1 MENSQSK
8 IVSKSS
14 NSDVMPLEKLINSC
28 VGNPKIFYAGLLMAA
43 LVQGGCKVHEGPQE
57 RLEAANLKKALYCMD
72 ILENRPDIEPSR
84 RIGILRD
91 ECFADSYIQHS
102 PHVDDGRD
110 AVLRLFANRYVRSP
124 EISVSIK
131 RTASEGDLVWIHQ
144 HVRRSPDDLG
154 NAVVN
159 IFRMEDGKFAEH
171 WNVIQPVP
179 AESKNDNTMF

>member
-1 MENSQSK
+1 
-8 IVSKSS
+8 
-14 NSDVMPLEKLINSC
+14 MPLEKLISSFAA
-28 VGNPKIFYAGLLMAA
+28 NPPFICACLLVAA
-43 LVQGGCKVHEGPQE
+43 LAQGGCKGDEDPRE
-57 RLEAANLKKALYCMD
+57 TLEAANLKKALYCMD

-84 RIGILRD
+84 RIEILRD

-110 AVLRLFANRYVRSP
+110 AVLRLFENRYARAP
-124 EISVSIK
+124 EISTSIK

-144 HVRRSPDDLG
+144 HVTRSPDDLG

>member
-1 MENSQSK
+1 
-8 IVSKSS
+8 
-14 NSDVMPLEKLINSC
+14 MPLKKLINPRAGNPPILC
-28 VGNPKIFYAGLLMAA
+28 VGLLVAVLA
-43 LVQGGCKVHEGPQE
+43 QGGCKVDEDPPE
-57 RLEAANLKKALYCMD
+57 TLEAANLKKALYCMD

-91 ECFADSYIQHS
+91 ECFAESYVQHS

-110 AVLRLFANRYVRSP
+110 AVLTLFANRYARSP

-144 HVRRSPDDLG
+144 HVKRSPEDLG